1 MITPV
6 PGPASRLTRSGAVVP
21 ARPAHRTGNGGND
34 AGAGAGGGTEP
45 PIRPPV
51 SARRERRDG
60 STSWPPDARPQ
71 ATFIAHLLATHM
83 NLPQTRLRNRASVS
97 DASQAYRRT
106 AHGRPRHTTGTGK
119 TI

>member
-6 PGPASRLTRSGAVVP
+6 PGLDSRQARSGAVVP
-21 ARPAHRTGNGGND
+21 ARPAYRTGNRRED
-34 AGAGAGGGTEP
+34 SGAGAGGGTEP

-51 SARRERRDG
+51 SAHRARRDG
-60 STSWPPDARPQ
+60 STPWPADVQPQ

-83 NLPQTRLRNRASVS
+83 DLPQTRLRNRASDT
-97 DASQAYRRT
+97 DASRAYRRT
-106 AHGRPRHTTGTGK
+106 AHGPSRHTIGTGK

>member
-6 PGPASRLTRSGAVVP
+6 PGPDSRQTRSGAVVP
-21 ARPAHRTGNGGND
+21 TRPAHRTGNRRED
-34 AGAGAGGGTEP
+34 SRAGAGGGTEP
-45 PIRPPV
+45 PSRAPV
-51 SARRERRDG
+51 SAHRERRNG
-60 STSWPPDARPQ
+60 SAPWPPDVRPQ

-83 NLPQTRLRNRASVS
+83 NLPQTRLRNRASDT

-106 AHGRPRHTTGTGK
+106 AHGPSRHTIGTGK